1 MTENEGKGRSLA
13 RVIGEDLRL
22 VGWRRKSEYDG
33 ASFSCCHMP
42 TDPASLPSPAGSRG
56 PRRLEE
62 RVREA
67 CRLRHYSLRTEEAY
81 WMWVRRFILF
91 HGKRHPREMGAPE
104 ITDFLTDLAVQH
116 DVAPSTQM
124 QALNALVFLYKHIL
138 GRDPGEF
145 AGLVRAQRPRKV
157 PVVLS
162 EKEMRGMLAELD
174 GTALLMAQL
183 LYGAGLRMIE
193 CVRLRVKD
201 VDFDRGVLTLQETK
215 GGQGRVTMLP
225 EAARDRLKRQLAR
238 ARALYD
244 GDRAAGANGV
254 ILPHALAD
262 KLRNAATAWHWF
274 WVFPSPVESRDPRSG
289 LVRRHHVHEDSL
301 QRALRAAAR
310 RAGIAKPVTPH
321 VLRHSFA
328 THLLEKGQDIR
339 TVQELLGHKDVATT
353 MIYTHVMNR
362 PGMGVR
368 SPLDE
373 A

>member
-1 MTENEGKGRSLA
+1 
-13 RVIGEDLRL
+13 
-22 VGWRRKSEYDG
+22 
-33 ASFSCCHMP
+33 MP
-42 TDPASLPSPAGSRG
+42 TFSASAPSGVPSGQ
-56 PRRLEE
+56 PRRLEA

-81 WMWVRRFILF
+81 WMWVRRFVLF
-91 HGKRHPREMGAPE
+91 HQKRHPAEMGAAE
-104 ITDFLTDLAVQH
+104 VTEFLTDLAVRL

-124 QALNALVFLYKHIL
+124 QALNALVFLYKQVL
-138 GRDPGEF
+138 GREAGEF
-145 AGLVRAQRPRKV
+145 TGMVRAQRPRKV
-157 PVVLS
+157 PVVLAVA
-162 EKEMRGMLAELD
+162 EMRSLLGELD

-201 VDFDRGVLTLQETK
+201 VDFARGVLTLQETK

-225 EAARDRLKRQLAR
+225 EGAREGLKRQLAR
-238 ARALYD
+238 ARELYD
-244 GDRAAGANGV
+244 GDRAAGAQGV
-254 ILPHALAD
+254 ILPYALAE
-262 KLRNAATAWHWF
+262 KLANAATSWHWF
-274 WVFPSPVESRDPRSG
+274 WVFPSRVESRDPRSG
-289 LVRRHHVHEDSL
+289 VVRRHHVHEDSL

-353 MIYTHVMNR
+353 MIYTHVLNR

-368 SPLDE
+368 SPLDG
-373 A
+373 

>member
-1 MTENEGKGRSLA
+1 
-13 RVIGEDLRL
+13 
-22 VGWRRKSEYDG
+22 
-33 ASFSCCHMP
+33 
-42 TDPASLPSPAGSRG
+42 
-56 PRRLEE
+56 
-62 RVREA
+62 
-67 CRLRHYSLRTEEAY
+67 
-81 WMWVRRFILF
+81 MWVRRFVLF
-91 HGKRHPREMGAPE
+91 HGKRHPKDMGATE
-104 ITDFLTDLAVQH
+104 ITEFLTDLGSPKVLPPLVPGAAASAVQH
-116 DVAPSTQM
+116 EVSPSTQM
-124 QALNALVFLYKHIL
+124 QALNALVFLYRHIL

-145 AGLVRAQRPRKV
+145 VGVVRAQRPRKV

-162 EKEMRGMLAELD
+162 ADEVRRMLKELN

-193 CVRLRVKD
+193 CIRLRVKD
-201 VDFDRGVLTLQETK
+201 VDFERGVLTLQETK

-225 EAARDRLKRQLAR
+225 DAARPGLEQQLAK
-238 ARALYD
+238 ARELYD

-254 ILPHALAD
+254 ILPYALAE

-289 LVRRHHVHEDSL
+289 LMRRHHVHEDTL
-301 QRALRAAAR
+301 QRALRLAAKR
-310 RAGIAKPVTPH
+310 SGVAKAVTPH
-321 VLRHSFA
+321 TLRHSFA

-368 SPLDE
+368 SPLD
-373 A
+373 

>member
-1 MTENEGKGRSLA
+1 MAKAGRLA
-13 RVIGEDLRL
+13 RVMGADLRL
-22 VGWRRKSEYDG
+22 VDGGRKSEYDG
-33 ASFSCCHMP
+33 VSLSCRHMP
-42 TDPASLPSPAGSRG
+42 TDPASLPSPASGRG

-91 HGKRHPREMGAPE
+91 HGKRHPQEMGAPE

-162 EKEMRGMLAELD
+162 VEEMRRMLAELD

-225 EAARDRLKRQLAR
+225 EAARNGLKRQLTKACV
-238 ARALYD
+238 LYD
-244 GDRAAGANGV
+244 GDRVAGANGV
-254 ILPHALAD
+254 NLPHALAD
-262 KLRNAATAWHWF
+262 KLRNAATSWRWF

-368 SPLDE
+368 SPLDGG
-373 A
+373 

>member
-1 MTENEGKGRSLA
+1 
-13 RVIGEDLRL
+13 
-22 VGWRRKSEYDG
+22 
-33 ASFSCCHMP
+33 
-42 TDPASLPSPAGSRG
+42 
-56 PRRLEE
+56 
-62 RVREA
+62 
-67 CRLRHYSLRTEEAY
+67 
-81 WMWVRRFILF
+81 
-91 HGKRHPREMGAPE
+91 MGAPE
-104 ITDFLTDLAVQH
+104 ITEFLTDLAAQH

-124 QALNALVFLYKHIL
+124 QALNALVFLYKHVL

-145 AGLVRAQRPRKV
+145 AGLVRAKRPRKV

-162 EKEMRGMLAELD
+162 EAEMRRILGELD

-225 EAARDRLKRQLAR
+225 DAARAGLRKHLAKVR
-238 ARALYD
+238 ELYD
-244 GDRAAGANGV
+244 VDRMAGANGV

-262 KLRNAATAWHWF
+262 KLRNAATSWHWF

-289 LVRRHHVHEDSL
+289 VVRRHHVHEDSL

-310 RAGIAKPVTPH
+310 RAGVAKTVTPH

-368 SPLDE
+368 SPLD
-373 A
+373 